1 MSSLQVR
8 LRIDFGA
15 DNAVGPGKIALLE
28 RMRAS
33 GSLSQAAREL
43 NMSYRRA
50 WQLLE
55 SLNAAF
61 QEPVIVTSV
70 GGKGG
75 GGSTVT
81 ELGEQLI
88 GAYRRLEQE
97 SLAKAEVCFEAV
109 SAKLVD
115 ARPESKRARRNI
127 GTRTGAADGKAARR
141 RPITKSARPRAA
153 RETRGRG
160 SKRP

>member
-1 MSSLQVR
+1 MGSLKVR
-8 LRIDFGA
+8 LRVDFGT

-28 RMRAS
+28 HMRAS

-55 SLNAAF
+55 SLNTAF
-61 QEPVIVTSV
+61 KEPVILTSV

-75 GGSTVT
+75 GGSTIT
-81 ELGEQLI
+81 ALGEQLI
-88 GAYRRLEQE
+88 DAYRRLEHD
-97 SLAKAEVCFEAV
+97 SLTKAETLFEAL
-109 SAKLVD
+109 SASLVD
-115 ARPESKRARRNI
+115 IGSGSKRSRGNA
-127 GTRTGAADGKAARR
+127 GTNTGAVDGNTARR

-153 RETRGRG
+153 RGTRGRG
-160 SKRP
+160 STRP